1 MNVSQLRAKVVEE
14 IQNIPE
20 DKLVELLKLIHAFK
34 LRSEPASFPRN
45 SIMNFASCWNDLP
58 EDTYNDLVL
67 VTHNQRHFN
76 RIAGLKWQDWSQS

>member
-20 DKLVELLKLIHAFK
+20 DKLTDLLKLIHAFK

-45 SIMNFASCWNDLP
+45 SIMNFAGCWNDLP
-58 EDTYNDLVL
+58 EDTYTEFIDDISLRR
-67 VTHNQRHFN
+67 QQAF
-76 RIAGLKWQDWSQS
+76 SQWRSQQQC